1 MNLSSILVF
10 TSPKHLKV
18 LQGSLCAL
26 PGIEVHHQCQDTG
39 RLIVIQEAVNEKTEM
54 DGLRNIK
61 ALPHVMAA
69 EMFYHYVD
77 DGSELPATPVD
88 GEALSWV

>member
-10 TSPKHLKV
+10 TSPEKLSTVNTHLN
-18 LQGSLCAL
+18 AL
-26 PGIEVHHQCQDTG
+26 PGIDVHYQCPDTG
-39 RLIVIQEAVNEKTEM
+39 RLVVIQEACDEDAEM
-54 DGLRNIK
+54 AGLQHIK

-77 DGSELPATPVD
+77 DGRTLPAEAEKV
-88 GEALSWV
+88 EALS

>member
-10 TSPKHLKV
+10 TAPDKLPVLNTHLN
-18 LQGSLCAL
+18 AL
-26 PGIEVHHQCQDTG
+26 PGVDVHYQCRDTG
-39 RLIVIQEAVNEKTEM
+39 RLIVTQEATDDDAEI
-54 DGLRNIK
+54 DGLQRIK

-77 DGSELPATPVD
+77 VD
-88 GEALSWV
+88 IPQEIDSRGAAL

>member
-10 TSPKHLKV
+10 TSPDNVQALHAR
-18 LQGSLCAL
+18 LCAL
-26 PGIEVHHQCQDTG
+26 PSIEVHYQCHDSG
-39 RLIVIQEAVNEKTEM
+39 RLIVIQEACDDDAEM
-54 DGLRNIK
+54 NGLQKIK

-77 DGSELPATPVD
+77 DGSALPAAAQNV
-88 GEALSWV
+88 EALS

>member
-10 TSPKHLKV
+10 TSPDNIPDLQTHL
-18 LQGSLCAL
+18 QAL
-26 PGIEVHHQCQDTG
+26 PGIEVHYQCNDTG
-39 RLIVIQEAVNEKTEM
+39 RLIVIQEASNDEAEM
-54 DGLRNIK
+54 DGLQQIK

-77 DGSELPATPVD
+77 DGSVLPVMPQD
-88 GEALSWV
+88 RGALS